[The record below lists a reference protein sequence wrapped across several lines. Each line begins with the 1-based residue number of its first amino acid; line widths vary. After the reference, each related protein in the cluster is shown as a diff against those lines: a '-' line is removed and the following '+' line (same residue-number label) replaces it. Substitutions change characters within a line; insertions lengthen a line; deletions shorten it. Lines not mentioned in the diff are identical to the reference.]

1 MHSWQRSLEEHIY
14 YECAEGAG
22 ANFTKEAT
30 RAQTWANGVDISYD
44 LGIGLR
50 TTTGYGTAASVHF
63 HCDTRGRLCG
73 TADFP
78 GNTPKNLVGKAP
90 A

>member
-50 TTTGYGTAASVHF
+50 TTTGV
-63 HCDTRGRLCG
+63 
-73 TADFP
+73 
-78 GNTPKNLVGKAP
+78 
-90 A
+90 